1 MTTQPSEIS
10 MLKTHILNMT
20 SALQILCSQSG
31 ARLNRTQFA
40 ERLGIHR
47 NTLATRLGQDR
58 TMPRPGKDGK
68 WLLADIIAWESRP
81 VRR

>member
-1 MTTQPSEIS
+1 MTEHASEIS
-10 MLKTHILNMT
+10 MLKMHILNMT

-31 ARLNRTQFA
+31 ARLNRTQLA

-47 NTLATRLGQDR
+47 NTLATRLAQDR